1 MNRKATTLRITTA
14 LALFLCL
21 MLMSVSFAP
30 SSLTTSKAEPAAYA
44 DEPAITEGARQFDE
58 AVRDIEGILNLDLTT
73 EKGVKEVGIILKRNE
88 KKLAQVEKKA
98 LHAALR
104 VSSFQKGLKDEA
116 AKRKGGNEEL
126 AKELEAN
133 HELVGTI
140 PGAEEAAKAIRDST
154 KPAAE
159 AMQRVSEALKKAAAS
174 WKRKDS
180 PDNLHHAKSL
190 KVGYSETLAEVAS
203 PRSASPA
210 SFCGSYKSIC
220 DLLVR
225 LGLYTL
231 RNAVAA
237 LSAVGKQASCQIKVY
252 REYSDCASEVRQLPP
267 WEWWWIGKCAF
278 TYSIHVSICLE
289 NPDWM

>member
-1 MNRKATTLRITTA
+1 MNTKATLRVTIAWA
-14 LALFLCL
+14 LCLCL
-21 MLMSVSFAP
+21 MLMSISFAP
-30 SSLTTSKAEPAAYA
+30 SSLSTSKAEPVANA
-44 DEPAITEGARQFDE
+44 DNPDLAEGARQFDE

-73 EKGVKEVGIILKRNE
+73 EKGVRESAAILKRNE

-116 AKRKGGNEEL
+116 AKRKGGAEEL

-140 PGAEEAAKAIRDST
+140 PGAEEAARAIRDST
-154 KPAAE
+154 RPAAE
-159 AMQRVSEALKKAAAS
+159 AMQRVSEALKKASAS
-174 WKRKDS
+174 WKKKDS
-180 PDNLHHAKSL
+180 SGNLHHAPSVKVSL
-190 KVGYSETLAEVAS
+190 TKTPFVIVS
-203 PRSASPA
+203 PRNASPA
-210 SFCGSYKSIC
+210 SFCGSYKYIC

-237 LSAVGKQASCQIKVY
+237 LSAVGTQASCQIYAY
-252 REYSDCASEVRQLPP
+252 RRYSDCASEVGQLPP
-267 WEWWWIGKCAF
+267 WEWWWIGKCSF
-278 TYSIHVSICLE
+278 IYSMAVLNCLLSS
-289 NPDWM
+289 N